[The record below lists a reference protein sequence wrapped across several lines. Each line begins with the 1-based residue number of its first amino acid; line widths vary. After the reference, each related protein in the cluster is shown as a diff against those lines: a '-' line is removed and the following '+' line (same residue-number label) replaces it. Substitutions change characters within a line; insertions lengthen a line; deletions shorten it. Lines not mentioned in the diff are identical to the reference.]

1 MILVLFGEYLCKKG
15 LVTQKDIK
23 KARDLQEKHIKK
35 IGKRARDEG
44 LLSNLDVVKITRK
57 QSELKSKFCETAEQ
71 LKLLTHEQV
80 IKLIEE
86 QKKDYIH
93 FGEALVLSGIL
104 SEDIMKRE
112 LKLFCEE
119 REEFWKSF
127 YNIQ

>member
-1 MILVLFGEYLCKKG
+1 VLFGEYLCKKG

-23 KARDLQEKHIKK
+23 KAHDLQEKHIKK